1 MNQNQ
6 HYKFELMPL
15 SYPYD
20 ALEPYIDQ
28 RTVRIHH
35 DGHLKTYV
43 NNLNNTL
50 EPYPK
55 YHDWTLEKLIIFNR
69 ILPKKIQTPV
79 RHNAGGV
86 YNHQLYFN
94 IMSPHSD
101 KSDAKRLMPEIEK
114 QIGSYEEFA
123 DKFKKSALD
132 VFGSGY
138 AWLAMDR
145 NGHLKIINTANQDTV
160 LTINLCPVLLI
171 DVWEHAYYL
180 KYQNKRSDYIDNW
193 FNIINWEQAEKN
205 FIDCLRNF
213 KLER

>member
-6 HYKFELMPL
+6 HYKFELLPL
-15 SYPYD
+15 LYPYD
-20 ALEPYIDQ
+20 ELEPYIDQ

-35 DGHLKTYV
+35 DGHLRTYV
-43 NNLNNTL
+43 NNLNAAL

-55 YHDWTLEKLIIFNR
+55 YHDWSLEKLIVYNR
-69 ILPKKIQTPV
+69 LLPKKIQTPV

-94 IMSPHSD
+94 IMSPRSD
-101 KSDAKRLMPEIEK
+101 KAQAKRLISEIET
-114 QIGSYEEFA
+114 QFDSYDEFVE
-123 DKFKKSALD
+123 KFRKSALD

-145 NGHLKIINTANQDTV
+145 NRNLKIINTANQDTV
-160 LTINLCPVLLI
+160 LTLNLCPVLLI

-180 KYQNKRSDYIDNW
+180 KYQNKRAEYIDNW
-193 FNIINWEQAEKN
+193 FNVINWGMAEEN
-205 FIDCLRNF
+205 YMDCLRSF
-213 KLER
+213 KLEK